1 MIQQL
6 FEGVNTNMSS
16 KAADAIESRGMKK
29 GAIPIVDNIV
39 KKFNV
44 SLNEAC
50 EIANITIDDYKKY
63 SDK

>member
-1 MIQQL
+1 
-6 FEGVNTNMSS
+6 MSS
-16 KAADAIESRGMKK
+16 KAADAIEARGRKK

-44 SLNEAC
+44 SLSEAC

>member
-1 MIQQL
+1 
-6 FEGVNTNMSS
+6 MSS